1 MISYIIDVV
10 FLLAAIITIIIF
22 TKRGFVK
29 SILNRGKI
37 LVSVILTCIFG
48 KTVGELLYTRIFFGR
63 ICNWMN
69 SKISTAFAS
78 LTDKINVETLTDEL
92 PFVVRHFVSPEA
104 IKAQY
109 GTVIYNTQNTAME
122 IAELV
127 SAPIAR
133 LISNFVAYIA
143 VFVLAILLLLVFGGL
158 LDATTKLPIING
170 TNKFLGFLL
179 GALAAFVL
187 LSSITYILSL
197 FIGIFGN
204 VIALENLTETS
215 YLFGFFRKIH
225 LFNLF

>member
-1 MISYIIDVV
+1 MISYIIDIV
-10 FLLAAIITIIIF
+10 FLLVALITIIVF
-22 TKRGFVK
+22 TKRGFIK

-37 LVSVILTCIFG
+37 LFSVILSCIFG
-48 KTVGELLYTRIFFGR
+48 KAVGELLYTRFFFER

-78 LTDKINVETLTDEL
+78 LTGKIDVETLTDEL
-92 PFVVRHFVSPEA
+92 PFVVKHFVSPET
-104 IKAQY
+104 IKAKY
-109 GTVIYNTQNTAME
+109 GTVIYNTQSTALE
-122 IAELV
+122 ISEFV

-133 LISNFVAYIA
+133 LISNFVAYIL
-143 VFVLAILLLLVFGGL
+143 VFVLAIILLFLFGSLLE
-158 LDATTKLPIING
+158 AITKLPIING

-197 FIGIFGN
+197 LVGLFGN
-204 VIALENLTETS
+204 VIAIEKLTEAS